1 MNLRE
6 ITERRIE
13 IFNKDPEELG
23 EEIHAEA
30 EKMHQK
36 GWFFVESR
44 TDALL
49 EAIYLFFERE
59 LDV

>member
-23 EEIHAEA
+23 EEIHTVA
-30 EKMHQK
+30 EKMHRM